1 MQYHSLP
8 LLQIHSDIHGLV
20 KINDTPAGETK
31 NGAITLPVAFG
42 SALMLSFTPLENDK
56 NGFYL
61 PFTRQLLLMGELPGI
76 VSDDGCI
83 RLCAWPD
90 NMYELTLMPPKLLP
104 NPTEIP
110 HILTSLEYYA
120 QNKQY
125 TAFVYF
131 DRTVN
136 FAVEETI
143 THKMLFAYALDPPL
157 DQITIQFKRLQGKAF
172 LFVSGMYGGE
182 KYLLA
187 VNAGVTI
194 SFCFFEK
201 HMDYQIAEESVTLYQ
216 DIGEP
221 FGKMLELTYTV
232 KDDILA
238 LSESRVADHSASGAP
253 QSPENIAK
261 SFVLAVKY
269 GLSEYALPLLL
280 PALREDLTFP
290 DLQDFFGNFECITE
304 NIFPGVFGETGIALR
319 YKVSEYVSATR
330 VFLFEFVDQAP
341 PLISNITEK

>member
-42 SALMLSFTPLENDK
+42 STLMLSFTPLENDR

-61 PFTRQLLLMGELPGI
+61 PFTRQLRLMGEIPGI
-76 VSDDGCI
+76 VSDDGCVK
-83 RLCAWPD
+83 LCAWPD

-104 NPTEIP
+104 NPTEVP
-110 HILTSLEYYA
+110 HILTSLEYYT

-125 TAFVYF
+125 TALVYF

-136 FAVEETI
+136 FAIEETL

-157 DQITIQFKRLQGKAF
+157 ENTAVQFKRIQGGAF
-172 LFVSGMYGGE
+172 LLVSGEYEGE
-182 KYLLA
+182 KYLLG
-187 VNAGVTI
+187 VNAATPV
-194 SFCFFEK
+194 SLAFFEK
-201 HMDYQIAEESVTLYQ
+201 YMDYQAGEGALALYQ

-221 FGKMLELTYTV
+221 FGKMLEQTYAV
-232 KDDILA
+232 KEEHLA
-238 LSESRVADHSASGAP
+238 LSESKIADHGATGAP
-253 QSPENIAK
+253 QSPENIAR

-269 GLSEYALPLLL
+269 RLSEYALPLLL

-290 DLQDFFGNFECITE
+290 DLRDFFGDFESVTE
-304 NIFPGVFGETGIALR
+304 NIFPGVFGETGVALK
-319 YKVSEYVSATR
+319 YKVSEHISATR
-330 VFLFEFVDQAP
+330 VFLFEFVDQTP
-341 PLISNITEK
+341 PLISNITER